1 MRGRGLAVV
10 VASLVASAA
19 RAAQHTACAIANEDT
34 EVVFD
39 CGGELIS
46 AVQFASFGTPVGSC
60 ENGGVGLQQFASCHA
75 RTTAMLLE
83 ERCLGQATCIFQ
95 ATAESFGGKPL
106 CPSSIGPKRWLA
118 AVLLCGNTPTEDKPP
133 PVPKQEELK
142 IHLGWAIV
150 FLIALVFAAYCGLG
164 IYFNMQR
171 NGAKGLDAIP
181 HLEMWKDLPALVWE
195 GTIFAID
202 TIKSKGGK
210 AQYEGVL

>member
-1 MRGRGLAVV
+1 MVL
-10 VASLVASAA
+10 ASLLLASVAL
-19 RAAQHTACAIANEDT
+19 AAQHTACAIANEDT

-60 ENGGVGLQQFASCHA
+60 ENSGTGLQQFASCHA
-75 RTTAMLLE
+75 HATAVLLE

-95 ATAESFGGKPL
+95 ATAESFGGKLL

-118 AVLLCGNTPTEDKPP
+118 AVLVCGNTPTEDVP
-133 PVPKQEELK
+133 PVVPKHEELK
-142 IHLGWAIV
+142 IHLGWATV
-150 FLIALVFAAYCGLG
+150 FFIALAFALYCGLG
-164 IYFNMQR
+164 VYFNVQR
-171 NGAKGLDAIP
+171 NGAKGLEAIP